1 MVFIHLLQYFF
12 ISIKIIT
19 MTDDKTV
26 NTNLGAANTEKS
38 DVPPPT
44 ADTKTW
50 GRFQLVELLGTG
62 GMGDVYKAYD
72 PTLGRY
78 IALKILRHEE
88 PETLKRFLREAR
100 AQAKV
105 EHPHICK
112 IYESGEWSGHPYI
125 AMQYIDGKNL
135 KALDLQLTLEEKLGI
150 IKEVALGLQ
159 AAHRKG
165 LIHRDVKPTNIMVTH
180 TEEGNW
186 KPFIMDFGIARE
198 QEASGLTSTGMVV
211 GTPFYM
217 SPEHAKGKVADLD
230 RRSDIYSLGITL
242 YELLTGI
249 VPFQGDTPVEVLIK
263 VIDKDPPPIRKVNPR
278 VPVDIET
285 IVMKCLE
292 KDPNRR
298 YGSAKDLAED
308 IQRYL
313 DGDPIMAR
321 PATLTYRIKR
331 KLTKHKWPSI
341 LVGTAFVVII
351 ILIGLWLHT
360 QWTSSKRAL
369 IAQQLGQEV
378 EKIESTIRYAHLLP
392 LHNISREKTIIRER
406 IKAIE
411 EKMKDVGKMGL
422 GPGHYAMGRGFMAL
436 QEYNKAKDHLEKAW
450 AGDYQTPEVAYELG
464 LVMGELYLKE
474 SEIVNRIDN
483 KELREARKNEIEE
496 TYREPAVHYLKQAG
510 EIRHESKD
518 YIDALVA
525 FYEKK
530 YQEALGILQAA
541 MKNAREG
548 TPWLYEANILEGNI
562 YLAIGRDKPDFPEAM
577 EIFSRAEQA
586 YQEVIRIGES
596 DIRGYV
602 GLSRALNRKIR
613 LTLHAKGGDLQ
624 PLVEKAIHQCQQA
637 LGIDPESADIY
648 VMESSVYRWLGRYQL
663 FTGKN
668 PVPAF
673 NQAVEAA
680 QNALKLQNDNF
691 EAYSIIGTIHRFK
704 AEYQMDHGE
713 DPGGS
718 FQLAAWNF
726 NKSIELN
733 PTYMVAFNGIANV
746 YIRKAEYEMNQGK
759 DPDAS
764 LEKAIAT
771 LKKALSINPNWV
783 DLHNGLAGTLWV
795 KGGIL
800 MARGKDPRP
809 SFLEAIQSLEKA
821 IKINPSI
828 VHFYSNL
835 GFVYM
840 DLGRYELNYGFS
852 PTDTLNKALAYFEK
866 AVDINPEGNELYIGL
881 VSVSSIQTEYN
892 YMTGENG
899 ARPLS
904 QAAAYFKRGLQVNPN
919 TPLLYIRMAESYVTQ
934 ARYQL
939 EHNDSPV
946 NMLIQAGNLL
956 EKANSINPRSYE
968 IYVLEGQSSL
978 LKARWAL
985 KNRQNPELSFKNA
998 GNSLEQAAALNPKNI
1013 ALHLSR
1019 ARLYWRKA
1027 EWKILQNQLSTAGQ
1041 YITAGQTC
1049 LQEALSINANYAETY
1064 ALQGVLLQLSSKITT
1079 DKSTR
1084 LAREVEASSALR
1096 EAIRINK
1103 NLKFLFSPFL
1113 E

>member
-1 MVFIHLLQYFF
+1 
-12 ISIKIIT
+12 
-19 MTDDKTV
+19 MTEDKTI
-26 NTNLGAANTEKS
+26 NTNLGAENTEKYN
-38 DVPPPT
+38 VPPPGT
-44 ADTKTW
+44 DTKTW

-72 PTLGRY
+72 PNLGRY
-78 IALKILRHEE
+78 IALKILRHED
-88 PETLKRFLREAR
+88 PETLNRFLREAR

-105 EHPHICK
+105 EHPHVCK
-112 IYESGEWSGHPYI
+112 IYESGECSGHPYI
-125 AMQYIDGKNL
+125 AMQYIEGKTL
-135 KALDLQLTLEEKLGI
+135 KELDQQLTLEEKLRI

-159 AAHRKG
+159 AAHRRG
-165 LIHRDVKPTNIMVTH
+165 LIHRDIKPANIMVMQ
-180 TEEGNW
+180 TEDGDW

-217 SPEHAKGKVADLD
+217 SPEHAKGKLANLD

-263 VIDKDPPPIRKVNPR
+263 VIDKDPPLIRKINPR

-298 YGSAKDLAED
+298 YSSAKELAED

-331 KLTKHKWPSI
+331 KLVKHKWSAI
-341 LVGTAFVVII
+341 LAGAASLVII
-351 ILIGLWLHT
+351 VLIGLWLHT
-360 QWTSSKRAL
+360 QWTASQRAL

-378 EKIESTIRYAHLLP
+378 EKIESSIRYAHLLP

-411 EKMKDVGKMGL
+411 EKMQKVGKMGL

-436 QEYNKAKDHLEKAW
+436 QEYTKAKDHLEKAW
-450 AGDYQTPEVAYELG
+450 AVDYQTPEVAYELG
-464 LVMGELYLKE
+464 LAMGELYLKE
-474 SEIVNRIDN
+474 SEIVSRIDN

-496 TYREPAVHYLKQAG
+496 TYRKPAVHYLKQAG

-518 YIDALVA
+518 YIYALIA

-541 MKNAREG
+541 MKHAPEG

-562 YLAIGRDKPDFPEAM
+562 YLDIGLEKTDYEEAM

-586 YQEVIRIGES
+586 YQRVIEIGES
-596 DIRGYV
+596 DIRGYM
-602 GLSRALNRKIR
+602 GISRVLERKIR

-624 PLVEKAIHQCQQA
+624 PLVEKAIAQCQKA
-637 LGIDPESADIY
+637 LGIDPELADIY
-648 VMESSVYRWLGRYQL
+648 VMESSVYRWLGRYQI

-668 PVPAF
+668 PIPAF

-691 EAYSIIGTIHRFK
+691 EAYAIIGTINRFK
-704 AEYQMDHGE
+704 AQYQMDHGE
-713 DPGGS
+713 DPTGA

-726 NKSIELN
+726 NKAIELN
-733 PTYMVAFNGIANV
+733 PTYVAAYNGIVNV
-746 YIRKAEYEMNQGK
+746 YIRKAQHEMSQGK

-764 LEKAIAT
+764 LGKAIST

-783 DLHNGLAGTLWV
+783 DLHNSLAGALWV

-800 MARGKDPRP
+800 SAQGKDARP
-809 SFLEAIQSLEKA
+809 SFLEAIRSLEKA
-821 IKINPSI
+821 IEINPSI

-840 DLGRYELNYGFS
+840 DLGRYELNNGFV
-852 PTDTLNKALAYFEK
+852 PTNTLNKALSYFEK
-866 AVDINPEGNELYIGL
+866 AIEINPEGNELYIGL
-881 VSVSSIQTEYN
+881 VSVSCIQTEYN
-892 YMTGENG
+892 YMTGKNG
-899 ARPLS
+899 DKLVS

-919 TPLLYIRMAESYVTQ
+919 TPLLYIRMAESYITQ

-939 EHNDSPV
+939 EHNDSPL
-946 NMLIQAGNLL
+946 NMLKQAENLL
-956 EKANSINPRSYE
+956 GKAKTINPKNFE
-968 IYVLEGQSSL
+968 IYVLQGDISL
-978 LKARWAL
+978 LKARWRL

-998 GNSLEQAAALNPKNI
+998 EDSLKQSAALNPKNI
-1013 ALHLSR
+1013 ALHLTR
-1019 ARLYWRKA
+1019 ARLNWRKA
-1027 EWKILQNQLSTAGQ
+1027 EWEILQNQLPTAGE
-1041 YITAGQTC
+1041 YITAGQSC
-1049 LQEALSINANYAETY
+1049 LQKALSINANYAEAY
-1064 ALQGVLLQLSSKITT
+1064 ALQGVLLLLSSKITK
-1079 DKSTR
+1079 DKSRR
-1084 LAREVEASSALR
+1084 LAGEVEAGSALR
-1096 EAIRINK
+1096 EAIRINQ
-1103 NLKFLFSPFL
+1103 NLKFLFTPFL
-1113 E
+1113 EK

>member
-1 MVFIHLLQYFF
+1 
-12 ISIKIIT
+12 

-26 NTNLGAANTEKS
+26 STNSGTDNTDNTDKY
-38 DVPPPT
+38 DVPPQGT
-44 ADTKTW
+44 DTTTW

-72 PTLGRY
+72 PNLGRY

-88 PETLKRFLREAR
+88 PETLNRFLREAR

-112 IYESGEWSGHPYI
+112 IYESGEYCGHPYI
-125 AMQYIDGKNL
+125 AMQYIDGNNL
-135 KALDLQLTLEEKLGI
+135 KELDPKLTLEEKLGI

-159 AAHRKG
+159 AAHRQG
-165 LIHRDVKPTNIMVTH
+165 LIHRDVKPTNIMVTQ

-198 QEASGLTSTGMVV
+198 QEASGLTSTGVVV

-217 SPEHAKGKVADLD
+217 SPEHAKGKVTNLD

-263 VIDKDPPPIRKVNPR
+263 VIDKEPPPIRKIYPR
-278 VPVDIET
+278 IPVDIET

-298 YGSAKDLAED
+298 YASAKDLAED
-308 IQRYL
+308 IQHYL
-313 DGDPIMAR
+313 DGDPIKAR

-331 KLTKHKWPSI
+331 KLVKHKWPSI
-341 LVGTAFVVII
+341 VVGAAFLVII
-351 ILIGLWLHT
+351 VLIGLWLHT

-392 LHNISREKTIIRER
+392 LHNISREKTTIREK

-411 EKMKDVGKMGL
+411 EKMKEVGKVGL
-422 GPGHYAMGRGFMAL
+422 GPGYYAMGRGFMAL
-436 QEYNKAKDHLEKAW
+436 QEYAKAKDHLEKAW
-450 AGDYQTPEVAYELG
+450 AVDYQTPEVAYELG
-464 LVMGELYLKE
+464 MAMGELYLKE
-474 SEIVNRIDN
+474 GEIVNRIDD
-483 KELREARKNEIEE
+483 KDLREVRKNEIEE

-530 YQEALGILQAA
+530 YQEALGILQTA

-562 YLAIGRDKPDFPEAM
+562 YLAIGKEKTDFQEAM

-586 YQEVIRIGES
+586 YQQVIKIGES

-602 GLSRALNRKIR
+602 GLSRVLNHKIR
-613 LTLHAKGGDLQ
+613 IILHAKGGDLQ
-624 PLVEKAIHQCQQA
+624 PLVEKAIHQCQHA
-637 LGIDPESADIY
+637 LGIDPELADIY
-648 VMESSVYRWLGRYQL
+648 VMESSVYRWLGRSQ
-663 FTGKN
+663 FFAGKN
-668 PVPAF
+668 PIPAF
-673 NQAVEAA
+673 NQSAEAA
-680 QNALKLQNDNF
+680 QNALKLQDDNF
-691 EAYSIIGTIHRFK
+691 EAYTIIGTINRFK
-704 AEYQMDHGE
+704 AEYQMEHGE
-713 DPGGS
+713 DPAGE

-726 NKSIELN
+726 NKAIEFN
-733 PTYMVAFNGIANV
+733 PNYVIAYNGLGNV
-746 YIRKAEYEMNQGK
+746 YVRKAEYEMNQGK
-759 DPDAS
+759 NPDAL
-764 LEKAIAT
+764 LEKGIEA
-771 LKKALSINPNWV
+771 LKKALSINPKWV
-783 DLHNGLAGTLWV
+783 DLYNGLAGALWV
-795 KGGIL
+795 KGGVL
-800 MARGKDPRP
+800 MAQGKDPR
-809 SFLEAIQSLEKA
+809 SSLLEAIQSLEKA
-821 IKINPSI
+821 IEINPSI

-840 DLGRYELNYGFS
+840 DLGRYELNYGFA
-852 PTDTLNKALAYFEK
+852 PTNTLNKALAYFEK
-866 AVDINPEGNELYIGL
+866 AVAINPEGNELYIGL

-892 YMTGENG
+892 YMKGENG
-899 ARPLS
+899 AKLVS
-904 QAAAYFKRGLQVNPN
+904 QAADYFKRGLQVNPN
-919 TPLLYIRMAESYVTQ
+919 THLLYMRTAESYITQ
-934 ARYQL
+934 ARFQL

-946 NMLIQAGNLL
+946 SMLIQAGNLL
-956 EKANSINPRSYE
+956 EKAKSINPKSYE
-968 IYVLEGQSSL
+968 IYVLESAISL

-985 KNRQNPELSFKNA
+985 KKRQNPELSFKNA
-998 GNSLEQAAALNPKNI
+998 EDFLEQAAALNPKNI
-1013 ALHLSR
+1013 ALHLGR

-1027 EWKILQNQLSTAGQ
+1027 EWKILQDQFSSAGE
-1041 YITAGQTC
+1041 YITAGQTS
-1049 LQEALSINANYAETY
+1049 LQQALSINANYAETY
-1064 ALQGVLLQLSSKITT
+1064 ALQGVLLLLSSKITT

-1084 LAREVEASSALR
+1084 LAREVEAGSALR
-1096 EAIRINK
+1096 EAIRINQ

-1113 E
+1113 EK

>member
-1 MVFIHLLQYFF
+1 
-12 ISIKIIT
+12 

-26 NTNLGAANTEKS
+26 STNSGAANTDKY
-38 DVPPPT
+38 DVPPLET
-44 ADTKTW
+44 GTKTW

-72 PTLGRY
+72 PNLGRY

-88 PETLKRFLREAR
+88 PETLNRFLREAR

-112 IYESGEWSGHPYI
+112 IYESGEYSGHPYI

-135 KALDLQLTLEEKLGI
+135 KELDPKLTLEEKLGI

-159 AAHRKG
+159 AAHRQG
-165 LIHRDVKPTNIMVTH
+165 LIHRDVKPTNIMVTQ

-217 SPEHAKGKVADLD
+217 SPEHAKGKVINLD

-263 VIDKDPPPIRKVNPR
+263 VIDKDPPPIRKIYPR

-313 DGDPIMAR
+313 EGDPIKAR

-331 KLTKHKWPSI
+331 KLAKHKWPSI
-341 LVGTAFVVII
+341 VVGAAFLVII
-351 ILIGLWLHT
+351 VLIGLWLHT

-392 LHNISREKTIIRER
+392 LHNISREKTIIREK

-411 EKMKDVGKMGL
+411 EKMKEVGKVGL
-422 GPGHYAMGRGFMAL
+422 GPGYYAMGRGFMAL
-436 QEYNKAKDHLEKAW
+436 QEYAKAKDHLEKAW
-450 AGDYQTPEVAYELG
+450 AVDYQTPEVAYELG
-464 LVMGELYLKE
+464 LAMGELYLKE
-474 SEIVNRIDN
+474 GEIVNRIDD
-483 KELREARKNEIEE
+483 KDLREARKNEIEE

-562 YLAIGRDKPDFPEAM
+562 YLAIGKEKTDFQEAM

-586 YQEVIRIGES
+586 YQQVIKIGES

-602 GLSRALNRKIR
+602 GLSRVLNHKIR
-613 LTLHAKGGDLQ
+613 LILHAKGGDLQ
-624 PLVEKAIHQCQQA
+624 PLVEKAIHQCQHA
-637 LGIDPESADIY
+637 LGIDPELADIY
-648 VMESSVYRWLGRYQL
+648 VMESSVYRWLGRSQ
-663 FTGKN
+663 FFAGKN
-668 PVPAF
+668 PIPAF
-673 NQAVEAA
+673 SQSVEAA

-691 EAYSIIGTIHRFK
+691 EAYTIIGTINRFK
-704 AEYQMDHGE
+704 AEYQIEHGE
-713 DPGGS
+713 DPTGE

-726 NKSIELN
+726 NKAIEFN
-733 PTYMVAFNGIANV
+733 PNYVIAYNGLGNV
-746 YIRKAEYEMNQGK
+746 YVRKAEYEMNQGK
-759 DPDAS
+759 DPDAL
-764 LEKAIAT
+764 LEKGIEA
-771 LKKALSINPNWV
+771 LKKALSINPKWV
-783 DLHNGLAGTLWV
+783 DLYNGLAGALWV
-795 KGGIL
+795 KGGVL
-800 MARGKDPRP
+800 MAQGKDPR
-809 SFLEAIQSLEKA
+809 SSLLEATQSLEKA
-821 IKINPSI
+821 IEINPSI

-835 GFVYM
+835 GFVYT
-840 DLGRYELNYGFS
+840 DLGRYELNYGFA
-852 PTDTLNKALAYFEK
+852 PTNTLNKALAYFEK
-866 AVDINPEGNELYIGL
+866 AVAINPEGNELYIGL

-892 YMTGENG
+892 YMKGENG
-899 ARPLS
+899 AKLVS
-904 QAAAYFKRGLQVNPN
+904 QAAEYFKRGLQVNPN
-919 TPLLYIRMAESYVTQ
+919 AHLLYIRTAESYITQ

-946 NMLIQAGNLL
+946 SMLIQAGNLL
-956 EKANSINPRSYE
+956 EKAKSINPKSYE
-968 IYVLEGQSSL
+968 IYVLEGAISL

-985 KNRQNPELSFKNA
+985 KKGQNPGLSFKNTEDF
-998 GNSLEQAAALNPKNI
+998 LEQAAVLNPKSI
-1013 ALHLSR
+1013 ALHLGR

-1027 EWKILQNQLSTAGQ
+1027 EWKILQNRFSSAGE
-1041 YITAGQTC
+1041 YITAGQTS
-1049 LQEALSINANYAETY
+1049 LQETLSINANYAETY
-1064 ALQGVLLQLSSKITT
+1064 ALQGVLLLLSSKITT

-1084 LAREVEASSALR
+1084 LAREVEAGSVLR

-1113 E
+1113 EK